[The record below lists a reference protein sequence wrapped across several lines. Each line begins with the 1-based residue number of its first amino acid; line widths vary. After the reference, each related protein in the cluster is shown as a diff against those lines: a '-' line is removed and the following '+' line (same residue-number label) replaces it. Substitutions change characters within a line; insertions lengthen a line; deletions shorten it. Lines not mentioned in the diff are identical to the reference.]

1 MQHIDIQLLIAAL
14 EVVNQVDAL
23 GFTEDQ
29 RNRAVDLIEILEEQP
44 DELSFDE

>member
-1 MQHIDIQLLIAAL
+1 MRYKDIELIIAAL

-23 GFTEDQ
+23 GFTEEE
-29 RNRAVDLIEILEEQP
+29 RNRAVDLIETLEEQP